1 MLQQAGRGTPSR
13 LPGARPSDMSRMTS
27 DTNPSTGLG
36 IGRPL
41 QNASTSPEKKKRK
54 IEIMTVRLETVSE
67 EGEIL
72 RDLDWLR
79 GTLSRSARGVGP
91 SPRTRS
97 PLAQHPL

>member
-1 MLQQAGRGTPSR
+1 
-13 LPGARPSDMSRMTS
+13 
-27 DTNPSTGLG
+27 
-36 IGRPL
+36 
-41 QNASTSPEKKKRK
+41 
-54 IEIMTVRLETVSE
+54 MTVRLETVSE

-91 SPRTRS
+91 SPRTRR